1 MSTASVK
8 AAQKFA
14 DAIARD
20 TFLQDGGFEQL
31 DTRGIPSLQDGDSNW
46 IDDEFAPLDTRGS
59 GIGSRELKA
68 FIEQESVR
76 AQGPGQ
82 VNLGKDVI
90 GKVVHDGKEWLCD
103 FTYQGKLRRTKAASY
118 DDCVMQAARFVFNHK
133 PDIRELTAEEEQLV
147 TWVAQSGRDD
157 AGELAAE
164 KYLSFAIT
172 NAGALGMRV
181 LTDPK
186 YAATVDEAVFY
197 AWSRARNDYTLSDRD
212 FPKFLKRFARHK
224 RLTLAVCDAAWQSY
238 LGAAKRAERAA
249 LLTPA
254 PEPEPTAKDFD
265 EMSDTQINAAYK
277 RIPPEPPPP

>member
-8 AAQKFA
+8 TAQKFA

-46 IDDEFAPLDTRGS
+46 IDEEFAPLDTRGS
-59 GIGSRELKA
+59 GIGSRELKQ

-90 GKVVHDGKEWLCD
+90 GKVVHDGNEWLCD
-103 FTYQGKLRRTKAASY
+103 FTYQGKLRRTKAVDRDSAIMAAS
-118 DDCVMQAARFVFNHK
+118 RFVYNHQ
-133 PDIRELTAEEEQLV
+133 PDIRKLTEEEQAAV
-147 TWVAQSGRDD
+147 TWTAQSGRPD
-157 AGELAAE
+157 AGALAAE

-181 LTDPK
+181 LTEAK

-197 AWSRARNDYTLSDRD
+197 GWSRSTDSYSLSDRE
-212 FPKFLKRFARHK
+212 FPKFLKRFARGK
-224 RLTLAVCDAAWQSY
+224 RLTMSICDTAFEAYQQ
-238 LGAAKRAERAA
+238 AAKRAERAA

-254 PEPEPTAKDFD
+254 PEPEPSAEDFD
-265 EMSDTQINAAYK
+265 EMTDAQIDSAYK
-277 RIPPEPPPP
+277 GVARQLARR